1 MPFLIRP
8 CIQGKTKPMRQTI
21 FLALLVIL
29 SGCATTER
37 GVQITEDQVVWIQK
51 GITARNEVVA
61 RFGVGY
67 VYPDTDP
74 RHGKVTYLY
83 VKSEPRRPFAAYSQ
97 TTAKEFWVQ
106 YNEKGTVQD
115 FGFYC
120 WRVEPGG
127 AVGSC

>member
-1 MPFLIRP
+1 
-8 CIQGKTKPMRQTI
+8 MRRAI

-29 SGCATTER
+29 SGCATTEH
-37 GVQITEDQVVWIQK
+37 GYQITEEQVVWIQK
-51 GITARNEVVA
+51 GVTARSEVVA

-67 VYPDTDP
+67 VYPDADS

-83 VKSEPRRPFAAYSQ
+83 VKSEPRQPFAAYSH

-106 YNEKGTVQD
+106 YNEKEIVQD
-115 FGFYC
+115 FGFSC